1 MAEISVENIKQYEQ
15 VFGRAKMQRLW
26 LEFIDDAKQKLA
38 DVELRDQEGQ
48 RLAFHS
54 LRSSGLVFGMT
65 DFSAFCQTTEEDILK
80 GNLIGQEQAAQAQ
93 RLFCESAAEVE
104 AYLGK

>member
-15 VFGRAKMQRLW
+15 VFGREKMQRLW
-26 LEFIDDAKQKLA
+26 LEFVEDAKQKLA
-38 DVELRDQEGQ
+38 GTELRDQESQ

-65 DFSAFCQTTEEDILK
+65 DFSAFCQAAEEDILK
-80 GNLIGQEQAAQAQ
+80 GLLIGKEQAAQAL
-93 RLFCESAAEVE
+93 RLLNESIVKVE
-104 AYLGK
+104 AYLSK